1 MCRRQSV
8 SLPGFHEGLN
18 SGKLVSRLSLVGD
31 ELEESLKVN
40 IVFYYTWF
48 LKSYF
53 NKHYVVKRD
62 TLLR

>member
-40 IVFYYTWF
+40 IVFY
-48 LKSYF
+48 
-53 NKHYVVKRD
+53 
-62 TLLR
+62 

>member
-31 ELEESLKVN
+31 ELEESLK
-40 IVFYYTWF
+40 
-48 LKSYF
+48 KSK
-53 NKHYVVKRD
+53 NLHEISSKRRWTIFD
-62 TLLR
+62 CSTSKPE